1 MTRIRVG
8 ALKDRLSETL
18 RAVENG
24 ASVIVTDR
32 ERPIALLSPI
42 LDEEGVTLLPATQPF
57 TKVRDRKIS
66 KLRGPIDS
74 LALLRAERGTR

>member
-18 RAVENG
+18 RAVEKG

-32 ERPIALLSPI
+32 DRPIAYLSPVPE
-42 LDEEGVTLLPATQPF
+42 EEGVTLLPATRPF
-57 TKVRDRKIS
+57 APIRDRKIT
-66 KLRGPIDS
+66 KVRGRVDS
-74 LALLRAERGTR
+74 LALLRAERGAR